1 MKSELRELGGGGSGR
16 KIRQYR
22 NTCKCLAHKAGEYWG
37 GHCQQHRG
45 EGKKKTGKGNELG
58 RKVMSSSR
66 RGRGPH
72 MLI

>member
-1 MKSELRELGGGGSGR
+1 MKSELRELGGRRSGR

-45 EGKKKTGKGNELG
+45 EGKKRQAKEMN
-58 RKVMSSSR
+58 
-66 RGRGPH
+66 
-72 MLI
+72 